1 MECAAQERPFARDRH
16 GRSLIGQDA
25 EMPEP
30 PAVRA
35 SDVDR
40 EHAVVVL
47 REHAAEGRLT
57 LEEFTE
63 RMTAA
68 YLARTTDELDAL
80 ARDLPTV
87 SPRRQVTRLLLAL
100 FGSSTREGRVRIRR
114 RVACLMGFGN
124 IDLDLRRAT
133 FERDVITVFA
143 LGGFG
148 AIDVYVPEGV
158 EVDLRGLAIFGHRET
173 RGSDP
178 AAVAGAPLVRVFTV
192 SVFAGIDVWRV
203 PVAWAARSW
212 DDVINGIRSGAHKEL
227 GA

>member
-1 MECAAQERPFARDRH
+1 MSE
-16 GRSLIGQDA
+16 L
-25 EMPEP
+25 

-35 SDVDR
+35 SDADR
-40 EHAVVVL
+40 ERTVIVL

-68 YLARTTDELDAL
+68 YLARTREELEEL
-80 ARDLPTV
+80 ARDLPAA
-87 SPRRQVTRLLLAL
+87 SPRRQVTRLVLAV
-100 FGSSTREGRVRIRR
+100 FGSSTRDGRMRIRR
-114 RVACLMGFGN
+114 RIACLMGFGN

-143 LGGFG
+143 FGAFG

-158 EVDLRGLAIFGHRET
+158 EVDLRGLAILGHRET
-173 RGSDP
+173 RGNDP
-178 AAVAGAPLVRVFTV
+178 APVAGAPLVRVSTF
-192 SVFAGIDVWRV
+192 SMFAGIDVWRV
-203 PVAWAARSW
+203 PVAWADRSW
-212 DDVINGIRSGAHKEL
+212 DDVIDGIRSGAHK